1 MSDLAV
7 LRTVELKGRVRD
19 EDLAPP
25 LGLDAAA
32 AAGLLAE
39 LSSRGL
45 VMPAGRA
52 HRLSEEGR
60 AHLAAL
66 LDADRGAVDG
76 AALERAYDDFCGFNT
91 ELKTIIT
98 AWQVLPDGE
107 PNLHDDAEYDARVL
121 AELADLHARV
131 VPLMERLGD
140 IATRLAP
147 YAGRLQRAIDKIAS
161 GETTWVARPI
171 MDSFHTVWF
180 ELHEDLIQ
188 LLGRTRAEEA
198 AEGRAL

>member
-32 AAGLLAE
+32 AAGLLAD

-66 LDADRGAVDG
+66 LVADRSAVEV
-76 AALERAYDDFCGFNT
+76 AALEQAYDDFCVFNT

-107 PNLHDDAEYDARVL
+107 PNLHSDASYDASVL
-121 AELADLHARV
+121 AQLADLHARV
-131 VPLMERLGD
+131 APLMARFGE

-147 YAGRLQRAIDKIAS
+147 YADRLQRAVDKIAA

>member
-25 LGLDAAA
+25 LGLDEAA

-66 LDADRGAVDG
+66 LREDRSAVDA

-107 PNLHDDAEYDARVL
+107 PNLHGDAEYDAGVL

-140 IATRLAP
+140 IATRLTP
-147 YAGRLQRAIDKIAS
+147 YAARLQRAIERIAA
-161 GETTWVARPI
+161 GDTTWVARPI